1 MTTDLS
7 SRPEETDKIL
17 FVLKEITL
25 STQNFI
31 PSKKY
36 SSGMRISH
44 ESEIKTFSDEGKQI
58 VFFSERPT

>member
-36 SSGMRISH
+36 SSGMKKKS
-44 ESEIKTFSDEGKQI
+44 
-58 VFFSERPT
+58 